1 MHGTIYEFEAAPP
14 IAVPVASARSRSR
27 GVSAGTRA
35 PLIGIIRNPRSHRNK
50 GHQPEFAERPNVL
63 TRTPRTRTALRAELA
78 DFAARGI
85 EYLAVD
91 GGDGTVR
98 DVLTCGED
106 IFAGHWPQ
114 LIVLPKGK
122 TNALAVALGLP
133 NHWSLAEALDAVA
146 QGKTIERRP
155 LVVELPAEA
164 GAADDAPVLR
174 VQGFILGAGIFTLCT
189 QAAQQAHRYGAFNS
203 FAVLLTIVWGLLK
216 SFFGTPGNRWRTGT
230 AMQLGAGPE
239 RVPLPDSGRGGAGR
253 RYLLFASTLDR
264 FPLGIAPFGSARG
277 GLNIVLVD
285 APLRRILALV
295 PLLATG
301 AHWAG
306 LAGLGAHRLALDE
319 EVTLELG
326 DRFILDGEYFPAGR
340 YVLRQGAPLRFVV
353 P

>member
-1 MHGTIYEFEAAPP
+1 MHGTIYEFEASPP
-14 IAVPVASARSRSR
+14 LAVPAARVGAPAR
-27 GVSAGTRA
+27 RA
-35 PLIGIIRNPRSHRNK
+35 KAAAREPLIGIIRNPRSHRNK
-50 GHQPEFAERPNVL
+50 GHAPEFADDPSVL
-63 TRTPRTRTALRAELA
+63 TRHPRTRAALRADLA

-85 EYLAVD
+85 DYLAVD

-133 NHWSLAEALDAVA
+133 NRWSLAEALDAVA
-146 QGKTIERRP
+146 AGKTTERRP
-155 LVVELPAEA
+155 LVVELPTDTRDTDGTPA
-164 GAADDAPVLR
+164 LR
-174 VQGFILGAGIFTLCT
+174 VQGFILGAGMFTQCT
-189 QAAQQAHRYGAFNS
+189 EAAQRAHKLGAFNS
-203 FAVLLTIVWGLLK
+203 FAVLLTIAWGLLK
-216 SFFGTPGNRWRTGT
+216 SFFGAPSGT
-230 AMQLGAGPE
+230 EMRFGVGAE
-239 RVPLPDSGRGGAGR
+239 RLPLPDSGRGGPGK
-253 RYLLFASTLDR
+253 RYLLLASTLER
-264 FPLGIAPFGSARG
+264 FPLGIKPFGPHSS
-277 GLNIVLVD
+277 GLMIALVD

-306 LAGLGAHRLALDE
+306 LASLGAHRLALDD
-319 EVTLELG
+319 EVELELG

>member
-1 MHGTIYEFEAAPP
+1 VHGTIYEFEGSLPLT
-14 IAVPVASARSRSR
+14 VPVAQARVRSR

-50 GHQPEFAERPNVL
+50 GHSPEFADRPNVL
-63 TRTPRTRTALRAELA
+63 TRTPRTRAALRAELA

-106 IFAGHWPQ
+106 IFAGAWPQ

-146 QGKTIERRP
+146 QGRTIERRP
-155 LVVELPAEA
+155 LVVELPAQARE
-164 GAADDAPVLR
+164 GDGGPDAPPLR
-174 VQGFILGAGIFTLCT
+174 VQGFILGAGIFTQCT
-189 QAAQQAHRYGAFNS
+189 EAAQRAHKLGAFNS
-203 FAVLLTIVWGLLK
+203 FAVLLTIVWGMLK
-216 SFFGTPGNRWRTGT
+216 SFFGAPSGT
-230 AMQLGAGPE
+230 EMRLAAGPD
-239 RVPLPDSGRGGAGR
+239 RIPLPDSGRGGPGR
-253 RYLLFASTLDR
+253 RYLLLASTLDR
-264 FPLGIAPFGSARG
+264 FPLGIKPFGPHRD
-277 GLNIVLVD
+277 GLMMTLVD
-285 APLRRILALV
+285 APLRRILAMI

-301 AHWAG
+301 VHWSG
-306 LAGLGAHRLALDE
+306 LTGLGAHRLAFDQ
-319 EVTLELG
+319 EVELELG
-326 DRFILDGEYFPAGR
+326 DRFILDGEYFPAGH

>member
-1 MHGTIYEFEAAPP
+1 MHGTIYEFEATPP
-14 IAVPVASARSRSR
+14 LAVPAARVSARALS
-27 GVSAGTRA
+27 VTAGARA

-50 GHQPEFAERPNVL
+50 GTAPEFAERPNVL
-63 TRTPRTRTALRAELA
+63 TRTPRTRVALRAELA

-85 EYLAVD
+85 DYLAVD

-146 QGKTIERRP
+146 AGTTTQRRP
-155 LVVELPAEA
+155 LVVELPEDARDPD
-164 GAADDAPVLR
+164 GAPVLR
-174 VQGFILGAGIFTLCT
+174 VQGFILGAGMFTQCT
-189 QAAQQAHRYGAFNS
+189 EAAQRAHKLGAFNS
-203 FAVLLTIVWGLLK
+203 FAVLLTIVWGLLR
-216 SFFGTPGNRWRTGT
+216 SFFGAPSGT
-230 AMQLGAGPE
+230 AMRFAVGPE
-239 RVPLPDSGRGGAGR
+239 RAPLPHSGRGGLDQ
-253 RYLLFASTLDR
+253 RYLLLASTIDR
-264 FPLGIAPFGSARG
+264 FPLGMKPFGPHHH
-277 GLNIVLVD
+277 GLMVALVD

-306 LAGLGAHRLALDE
+306 LTRLGAHRLALDDAVE
-319 EVTLELG
+319 LELG

>member
-1 MHGTIYEFEAAPP
+1 MHGTIYEFEALPP
-14 IAVPVASARSRSR
+14 LAVPVASVRSRSR
-27 GVSAGTRA
+27 GVSAGIRA

-50 GHQPEFAERPNVL
+50 GQQPEFAERPNVL

-146 QGKTIERRP
+146 QGKTTERSP

-164 GAADDAPVLR
+164 RDADGAPALR
-174 VQGFILGAGIFTLCT
+174 VQGFILGAGMFTQCT
-189 QAAQQAHRYGAFNS
+189 EAAQRAHRLGAFNS

-216 SFFGTPGNRWRTGT
+216 SFFGAPSGT
-230 AMQLGAGPE
+230 EMRFGVGRE
-239 RVPLPDSGRGGAGR
+239 RVPLPDSGRGGPDR
-253 RYLLFASTLDR
+253 RYLLLASTLDR
-264 FPLGIAPFGSARG
+264 FPLGIKPFGPHKQ
-277 GLNIVLVD
+277 GLMIALVD

-306 LAGLGAHRLALDE
+306 LTGLGAHRLALDE
-319 EVTLELG
+319 ELALELG

>member
-1 MHGTIYEFEAAPP
+1 MHGTIYEFEATSPL
-14 IAVPVASARSRSR
+14 AVPAARVGARARSVTASARP
-27 GVSAGTRA
+27 

-50 GHQPEFAERPNVL
+50 GTAPEFAERPNVL
-63 TRTPRTRTALRAELA
+63 TRTPRTRAALRAELA

-85 EYLAVD
+85 DYLAVD

-106 IFAGHWPQ
+106 IFAGHWPK

-122 TNALAVALGLP
+122 TNALAVAIGLP
-133 NHWSLAEALDAVA
+133 NHWSLAEALAAVA
-146 QGKTIERRP
+146 QGKTTERRP

-164 GAADDAPVLR
+164 GAAANAPALR

-216 SFFGTPGNRWRTGT
+216 SFFGTPGNRWRAGT

-239 RVPLPDSGRGGAGR
+239 RVPLPDSGRGGTGR
-253 RYLLFASTLDR
+253 RYLLFASTLNR
-264 FPLGIAPFGSARG
+264 FPLGIEPFGSACG
-277 GLNIVLVD
+277 GLKIVLVD

-301 AHWAG
+301 MHWAG
-306 LAGLGAHRLALDE
+306 LTGLGAHRLVLDE
-319 EVTLELG
+319 EVALELG